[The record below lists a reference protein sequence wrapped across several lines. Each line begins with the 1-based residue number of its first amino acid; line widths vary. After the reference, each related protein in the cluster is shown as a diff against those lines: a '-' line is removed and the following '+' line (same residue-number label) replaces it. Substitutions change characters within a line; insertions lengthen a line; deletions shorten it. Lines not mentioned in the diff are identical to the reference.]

1 MTVWVAPRA
10 NNAGWS
16 RRSNKAALAKGLT
29 FRPLAVTA
37 RETLAWNK
45 TRPQKDL
52 DALAQGAV
60 GGISAEKEAE
70 VLNAWK
76 AQRTGGSNE

>member
-1 MTVWVAPRA
+1 MAQREDFLDACGIVEAP
-10 NNAGWS
+10 
-16 RRSNKAALAKGLT
+16 GL
-29 FRPLAVTA
+29 RPLVRSA
-37 RETLAWNK
+37 RVV
-45 TRPQKDL
+45 RGV